1 MPDFRI
7 VLVAP
12 IYEGNVGFAARVMKN
27 FGFNRLVLIEPCEIG
42 EEASLRAAHAQD
54 LLQGAETCTLEEVFS
69 QSCLTIATTG
79 EVSKSICRSM
89 RMPYFTPGEI
99 REQIKDIN
107 GTISILFG
115 RENWGLNN
123 DEVKR
128 CDMICT
134 IPTSQDYPILN
145 LSHAVGVV
153 CYELAH
159 IPRGEYLL
167 ANRTEMEYLYR
178 HIDRFLDEIDHPPF
192 KRENTMLMMRRIF
205 GRAHLTAREASTVHG
220 LLRRAEFHIDPT
232 IHELERERHEVRDKG
247 LHPARDKDGWNDV
260 MDIE

>member
-1 MPDFRI
+1 MPDIRI

-12 IYEGNVGFAARVMKN
+12 IYEGNVGFSARVMKN
-27 FGFNRLVLIEPCEIG
+27 FGFSRLTLIDPCRIG

-54 LLQGAETCTLEEVFS
+54 VLKGAETCTLDEIFS

-79 EVSKSICRSM
+79 EISKSICRSM

-99 REQIKDIN
+99 REKIKDID

-134 IPTSQDYPILN
+134 IPTSPEYPILN

-167 ANRTEMEYLYR
+167 ATREEMDYLYR
-178 HIDRFLDEIDHPPF
+178 HIDRFLDEIDHPRF
-192 KRENTMLMMRRIF
+192 KRENTMLMMRRVF
-205 GRAHLTAREASTVHG
+205 GRSQLTAREASTVHG
-220 LLRRAEFHIDPT
+220 LLRRAEFHIDPG
-232 IHELERERHEVRDKG
+232 IAELERERHGKPG
-247 LHPARDKDGWNDV
+247 KDESGWNE
-260 MDIE
+260 DID

>member
-1 MPDFRI
+1 MPDIQI
-7 VLVAP
+7 VLVGP
-12 IYEGNVGFAARVMKN
+12 IYEGNVGFCARVMKN
-27 FGFNRLVLIEPCEIG
+27 FDFSRLVLIDPCDIG

-54 LLQGAETCTLEEVFS
+54 VLKGAVTCTLDEVFS

-99 REQIKDIN
+99 REQIREIR

-123 DEVKR
+123 DEVR
-128 CDMICT
+128 RSDMICT
-134 IPTSQDYPILN
+134 IPTSREYPILN

-159 IPRGEYLL
+159 IPRGDYLL
-167 ANRTEMEYLYR
+167 ASREEMDYLYR

-205 GRAHLTAREASTVHG
+205 GRAQLTAREASTVHG

-232 IHELERERHEVRDKG
+232 IHELERERHVKTDQGDQSSLEG
-247 LHPARDKDGWNDV
+247 SDGNED
-260 MDIE
+260 